1 MASLGFTFDPA
12 GVPDGPGPFNGLPDH
27 PAIQEL
33 AGWRQWVAWRF
44 EDRDGKPTKIPVNPR
59 TGGNAIS
66 TNSGTWGTLQEAE
79 RRAIRGELPGV
90 GFVLTAA
97 DDFTGVD
104 IDKAVDEKGDL
115 APWAA
120 EIVALGETYTEVSPS
135 GRGIRMIVRGK
146 IPSTVKSDAA
156 GVEIYR
162 DKRYLT
168 ITGDHVPN
176 TPVDIRAAPRTLAAL
191 MARIEAAKLDL
202 WSASTPP
209 STTPKPA
216 ENRPAKTS
224 FDTTPGNGSDFFR
237 RVNDVALERLEA
249 WVPRI
254 FPAARFHPGTGAYR
268 VTSRALGRDLQEDLS
283 LAPNGIVDFGVHDMG
298 DPNQGKR
305 SAIDIA
311 LQYGPPSTVQ
321 DAALWLCDQMGK
333 DPRSLG
339 WEDREALAEAGA
351 EIARRLTR
359 TRDGELMDED
369 TGELVEEPKPKG
381 NAFPDHLAHPP
392 GLLGELVDWI
402 CATAR
407 RPSRVLA
414 LGAALTLVGTA
425 MGRHTSGPTHS
436 GTHLYVLA
444 LAPTGAGKDHALQ
457 QIKRVLAAARMGP
470 SIGPDEFI
478 SMPAVVNFML
488 RAPLSLCPMDEFGG
502 FLRRINS
509 RKASG
514 FEQTITKTLRTAWG
528 TNFGMMRTP
537 EWAGRPA
544 ESIFAPALSI
554 YGASTPEEF
563 FAALE
568 GGDVVNGLLNRFLLL
583 STEERPPDREPELP
597 ANIVP
602 DRIVELLSGLFGG
615 GNPILAA
622 TQCMVSSSEVMP
634 EVVPWGADG
643 AKAVFET
650 MAAQIERMG
659 DDKPEMKPFF
669 ARSAEM
675 AVRMAT
681 IVAVGRG
688 AAKPVLGYE
697 DMCWGRDVA
706 MWSARTMM
714 DSAGLYMAE
723 TDVQADAN
731 RILRM
736 IREAG
741 GRISKRDLLRRL
753 QHRMKARD
761 FDEVMKSLAESGAVQ
776 VAKETPEKG
785 GTPTIWYQCGP

>member
-1 MASLGFTFDPA
+1 MALLPFDLA
-12 GVPDGPGPFNGLPDH
+12 SVPDGPGPFHGLPEH

-44 EDRDGKPTKIPVNPR
+44 EDRDGKPTKVPVNPR

-66 TNSGTWGTLQEAE
+66 TNPATWGSLQDAE
-79 RRAIRGELPGV
+79 RRAMRGDLPGV
-90 GFVLTAA
+90 GFVLTPA
-97 DDFTGVD
+97 DDFTG
-104 IDKAVDEKGDL
+104 IDLDKVVTSTGDL
-115 APWAA
+115 EPWAA
-120 EIVALGETYTEVSPS
+120 DLVALAETYTELSPS

-146 IPSTVKSDAA
+146 VPATVKSDAA

-176 TPVDIRAAPRTLAAL
+176 TPLDIQPAPRTLAVL
-191 MARIEAAKLDL
+191 MARIEATKPA
-202 WSASTPP
+202 SAPP
-209 STTPKPA
+209 EMPQGSAQFQPQTARASTTPG
-216 ENRPAKTS
+216 T
-224 FDTTPGNGSDFFR
+224 GSDFFR
-237 RVNDVALERLEA
+237 RVNDAALERLEA
-249 WVPRI
+249 WVPVI
-254 FPAARFHPGTGAYR
+254 FPAARFHAGTGAYR
-268 VTSRALGRDLQEDLS
+268 VSSRTLGRDLQEDLS
-283 LAPNGIVDFGVHDMG
+283 LAPNGIVDFGIHDMG
-298 DPNQGKR
+298 DANQGKR
-305 SAIDIA
+305 SPIDIA
-311 LQYGPPSTVQ
+311 LQYGPPTTVQ

-369 TGELVEEPKPKG
+369 TGELVEEAPKPAG
-381 NAFPDHLAHPP
+381 DGFPEHLARPP
-392 GLLGELVDWI
+392 GLVGELVEWI

-407 RPSRVLA
+407 RPSRIMA
-414 LGAALTLVGTA
+414 LGAALSLVGTA
-425 MGRHTSGPTHS
+425 MGRHRGGPTSS
-436 GTHLYVLA
+436 GTHLYVLS

-457 QIKRVLAAARMGP
+457 QIKRVLTAARMGP

-544 ESIFAPALSI
+544 ESIFAPAMSI

-568 GGDVVNGLLNRFLLL
+568 GGDVVNGLLNRFLML
-583 STEERPPDREPELP
+583 STEERPADREPELP
-597 ANIVP
+597 AGVVP
-602 DRIVELLSGLFGG
+602 EAIVEGMTALFGG

-622 TQCMVSSSEVMP
+622 SQCMVSSSEVVP
-634 EVVPWGADG
+634 VVVPWAQDG
-643 AKAVFET
+643 AEAAFKA
-650 MAAQIERMG
+650 MAGQIERMG
-659 DDKPEMKPFF
+659 DARPEAKPYF
-669 ARSAEM
+669 ARTAEM
-675 AVRMAT
+675 AVRIAT
-681 IVAVGRG
+681 ILAVGRG
-688 AAKPVLGYE
+688 APRPAVSHE
-697 DMCWGRDVA
+697 DLVFGRDLA

-714 DSAGLYMAE
+714 DCAGLYMAE
-723 TDVQADAN
+723 TEVQADAN

-736 IREAG
+736 IRDAG
-741 GRISKRDLLRRL
+741 GRIAKRDLLRRL
-753 QHRMKARD
+753 KHRMKARE
-761 FDEVMKSLAESGAVQ
+761 FEEVMKSLGESGSVQ
-776 VAKETPEKG
+776 VEKETNPRG
-785 GTPTIWYQCGP
+785 GHPFTWFRVSE